1 MTYERGTTNVH
12 TRADEALADGRGV
25 CQDFA
30 HVLIGL
36 CRAHGVP
43 ARYVSG
49 YLFDPQGNGNGDSA
63 ASHAW
68 VDVYDEGRGWRSLD
82 PTHDTEQTERYVR
95 VGVGRDYADVP
106 PTRGVYRGTAVGG
119 ARGRGSHPGARMIV
133 DPDIERYALAH
144 TTAPLPAIAALRE
157 ETETMPR
164 PQLAGGRIEVR
175 LLEALVVATRATR
188 VLEIGTFTG
197 VGALSI
203 ASRLPEGGKVVTLEG
218 DEEVAAIARRHI
230 DDSPWRDRIELVLGD
245 ARETVLPVDGPLD
258 LVFIDAWK
266 RDYIHYYEV
275 VLPKLADHGVI
286 VADNVLWG
294 GTVLDPG
301 AEGEAAAVRAFSD
314 HVHAD
319 ERVDNTVL
327 PVADGLLLAWK
338 R

>member
-1 MTYERGTTNVH
+1 
-12 TRADEALADGRGV
+12 
-25 CQDFA
+25 
-30 HVLIGL
+30 
-36 CRAHGVP
+36 
-43 ARYVSG
+43 
-49 YLFDPQGNGNGDSA
+49 
-63 ASHAW
+63 
-68 VDVYDEGRGWRSLD
+68 
-82 PTHDTEQTERYVR
+82 
-95 VGVGRDYADVP
+95 
-106 PTRGVYRGTAVGG
+106 
-119 ARGRGSHPGARMIV
+119 MIV
-133 DPDIERYALAH
+133 DPDVERYALAH

-157 ETETMPR
+157 ETETLPR

-230 DDSPWRDRIELVLGD
+230 DDSSWRDRIELVLGD
-245 ARETVLPVDGPLD
+245 ARETVLLVDGPLD

-275 VLPKLADHGVI
+275 VLPKIADHGVI

-294 GTVLDPG
+294 GTVLDPA

>member
-1 MTYERGTTNVH
+1 
-12 TRADEALADGRGV
+12 
-25 CQDFA
+25 
-30 HVLIGL
+30 
-36 CRAHGVP
+36 
-43 ARYVSG
+43 
-49 YLFDPQGNGNGDSA
+49 
-63 ASHAW
+63 
-68 VDVYDEGRGWRSLD
+68 
-82 PTHDTEQTERYVR
+82 
-95 VGVGRDYADVP
+95 
-106 PTRGVYRGTAVGG
+106 
-119 ARGRGSHPGARMIV
+119 MIV

-144 TTAPLPAIAALRE
+144 TTAPLPSIAALRE

-175 LLEALVVATRATR
+175 LLEALVVAARATR

-197 VGALSI
+197 IGALSI

-218 DEEVAAIARRHI
+218 DEEVAAVARRHI
-230 DDSPWRDRIELVLGD
+230 DDSPWRDRVELVLGD
-245 ARETVLPVDGPLD
+245 ARETVLLVDGPLD

-294 GTVLDPG
+294 GTVLDPA
-301 AEGEAAAVRAFSD
+301 AEGETAAVRAFAA

-327 PVADGLLLAWK
+327 PVSDGLLLAWK